1 MKKTIQLFL
10 LFFVLT
16 NIVLAQEFDLLA
28 DKVVKKDY
36 EGIDQLLSQGININ
50 VQQKNGGA
58 TVLMVASSYFGYE
71 DCIEYLISKGA
82 DVNLKDKNGKTAL
95 IWAAS
100 NSLENAKVLI
110 SYGARIN
117 DSANDGMT
125 PFLQAAFG
133 VISGKVPIA
142 LCELLLENGAD
153 INSSL
158 TSRNAA
164 GWTAL
169 HYAAVNGDTE
179 FVKYLIS
186 NGANIY
192 KATAEGS
199 TALYLARMG
208 NYNEI
213 VEILKKAGAKD

>member
-1 MKKTIQLFL
+1 MKKTI
-10 LFFVLT
+10 LFFLSFLFLT

-28 DKVVKKDY
+28 EKVIKKDFQ
-36 EGIDQLLSQGININ
+36 GIDDLLSQGININ

-58 TVLMVASSYFGYE
+58 TVLMVASSYYGYE
-71 DCIEYLISKGA
+71 DCVEYLISKGA
-82 DVNLKDKNGKTAL
+82 DVNLKDNIGKTAL

-100 NSLENAKVLI
+100 NSFENAKVLI
-110 SYGARIN
+110 THGAKVN

-133 VISGKVPIA
+133 VISGKVPIT
-142 LCELLLENGAD
+142 LCELLLENGAN
-153 INSSL
+153 INSAL
-158 TSRNAA
+158 TGRNAA

-169 HYAAVNGDTE
+169 HYAAVDGDTE

-186 NGANIY
+186 NGANIN

-199 TALYLARMG
+199 TALYLAKMG
-208 NYNEI
+208 NYTEL
-213 VEILKKAGAKD
+213 VDILKKAGAKD